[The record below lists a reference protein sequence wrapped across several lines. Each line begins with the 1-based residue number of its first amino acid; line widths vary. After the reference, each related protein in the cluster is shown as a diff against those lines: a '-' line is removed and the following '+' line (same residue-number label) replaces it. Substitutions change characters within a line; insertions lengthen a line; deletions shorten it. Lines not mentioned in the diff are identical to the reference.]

1 MCVGRGFADIAG
13 LVRSLPYFVRYR
25 RLQRAFG
32 FNPWHVKSPFPRRRY
47 KARVVKMIDSFGPE
61 TVVEV
66 GCGLGEIISRS
77 NARNR
82 FGFDLEA
89 AVIAAAG
96 RPHGSGAVFHQGDM
110 RVPGE
115 IARVVCSP
123 IDVLVAVNWLHML
136 LFDDFA
142 RALQELGANLPVS
155 ILVIDTI
162 RPERSGYEHYH
173 TIDDVRRL
181 GTMLTTV
188 SGGDGIRDIHAVK
201 LGYSMAG
208 AAVRTA

>member
-1 MCVGRGFADIAG
+1 MCVAIWRGLGDAVG

-25 RLQRAFG
+25 RLQKSFG
-32 FNPWHVKSPFPRRRY
+32 FNRWHVRSPFPRRAY
-47 KARVVKMIDSFGPE
+47 KARVVKMIDSFCPE

-66 GCGLGEIISRS
+66 GCGLGEIISRT

-89 AVIAAAG
+89 AVIAAAA
-96 RPHGSGAVFHQGDM
+96 RPHGTGAIFHQGDL
-110 RVPGE
+110 RVPGG
-115 IARVVCSP
+115 IACFVCLP
-123 IDVLVAVNWLHML
+123 IDVLVAVNWPHML
-136 LFDDFA
+136 PFDEFE
-142 RALQELGANLPVS
+142 RALQELGKNLPVS

-162 RPERSGYEHYH
+162 RPEHSGYEHHH

-181 GTMLTTV
+181 GTMLTTI

-201 LGYSMAG
+201 LASGG
-208 AAVRTA
+208 AVKIA